1 MNLPRNWNFIA
12 AMICVVFVAVALTF
26 GMSEWKS
33 GTPAT
38 ATAPASSTVR

>member
-1 MNLPRNWNFIA
+1 MTFPRNWNLIA
-12 AMICVVFVAVALTF
+12 AGICAVFVAVALTF

-33 GTPAT
+33 RTPAT